1 MAQDSTRPVRGDEGE
16 PQLAPHQSE
25 EELYAGTKI
34 DSEAE
39 ALASEEA
46 VEEALTVGG
55 AVLPEDSDVQGTA
68 YTLGLW
74 RVLPEQK
81 AAFIDAW
88 HQLAALFAQLP
99 HPPSGQGVLIQSVAE
114 PDLFYSFG
122 PWQSLA
128 DIEAM
133 RQDAD
138 VLAALAALRA
148 CCSESTAGA
157 YRKVAES
164 AIELEAGTEGPA

>member
-1 MAQDSTRPVRGDEGE
+1 MAQDSTRDSRGDEREQE
-16 PQLAPHQSE
+16 PILDPAE

-46 VEEALTVGG
+46 VEAALAVDS
-55 AVLPEDSDVQGTA
+55 AVLPADTEVQGA
-68 YTLGLW
+68 VYTMGRW
-74 RVLPEQK
+74 RVPPEQQ
-81 AAFIDAW
+81 AAFIAAW
-88 HQLAALFAQLP
+88 HALGTVFRNLS
-99 HPPSGQGVLIQSVAE
+99 HPPIGHGVLVQSVDE

-133 RQDAD
+133 RQHADAQ
-138 VLAALAALRA
+138 AALAALRA
-148 CCSESTAGA
+148 YCSEATAGA
-157 YRKVAES
+157 YRLVAQ
-164 AIELEAGTEGPA
+164 EGASEREGLA